1 MELDV
6 IDQRGQPLEKV
17 VVQDNAFGAAV
28 KSHLFHQVIRMQL
41 ANRRRGTVS
50 TKTRGE
56 VRGGGRKP
64 WRQKG
69 TGRARAGSIRS
80 PVWRGGGVALGPKP
94 RDYTYCV
101 PKKVRRAAL
110 CSALSLKV
118 QEGLFKV
125 VDRLDI
131 PDPKTKRIVA
141 VLKDLGAA
149 RRTLILV
156 AERDR
161 NVHLAARNLA
171 DVHVLPVVGLNV
183 YDLLYHDHVICTKDA
198 LTKLQER
205 VAS

>member
-17 VVQDNAFGAAV
+17 VVDDKAFGAAV
-28 KSHLFHQVIRMQL
+28 KGHLFHQVIRMQL

-56 VRGGGRKP
+56 VSGGGRKP

-94 RDYTYCV
+94 RDYTYWI

-118 QEGLFKV
+118 QEGSFKV

-131 PDPKTKRIVA
+131 PDPKTKHIVA
-141 VLKDLGAA
+141 VLKDLGAG
-149 RRTLILV
+149 RRTLILLS
-156 AERDR
+156 EKDR
-161 NVHLAARNLA
+161 NIYLASRNLA
-171 DVHVLPVVGLNV
+171 DVQVLPVAGLNV
-183 YDLLYHDHVICTKDA
+183 YDLLHHDHIICTKDA

-205 VAS
+205 VG

>member
-17 VVQDNAFGAAV
+17 VVDDKAFGAAV
-28 KSHLFHQVIRMQL
+28 KGHLFHQVIRMQL
-41 ANRRRGTVS
+41 ANRRRGTVW

-56 VRGGGRKP
+56 VSGGGRKP

-94 RDYTYCV
+94 RDYAYWV

-110 CSALSLKV
+110 RSALSLKV
-118 QEGLFKV
+118 QEGSFKV

-131 PDPKTKRIVA
+131 PDPKTKHIVA
-141 VLKDLGAA
+141 VLKDLGAG
-149 RRTLILV
+149 RRTLILLS
-156 AERDR
+156 ETDR
-161 NVHLAARNLA
+161 NVYLAARNLT
-171 DVHVLPVVGLNV
+171 DVQVLPVAGLNV
-183 YDLLYHDHVICTKDA
+183 YDLLYHDDIICTKDA

-205 VAS
+205 VG

>member
-17 VVQDNAFGAAV
+17 VVEDKAFGAAV
-28 KSHLFHQVIRMQL
+28 KGHLFHQVIRMQL

-56 VRGGGRKP
+56 VSGGGRKP

-69 TGRARAGSIRS
+69 TGRARAGSNRS
-80 PVWRGGGVALGPKP
+80 PIWRGGGVALGPRP
-94 RDYTYCV
+94 RDYTYGI

-118 QEGLFKV
+118 QEGVFKV

-131 PDPKTKRIVA
+131 PDPKTKHIVT
-141 VLKDLGAA
+141 VLKDLGVG
-149 RRTLILV
+149 RRTLILLS
-156 AERDR
+156 ERDR
-161 NVHLAARNLA
+161 NIHLASRNLP
-171 DVHVLPVVGLNV
+171 DVQVLPVAGLNV
-183 YDLLYHDHVICTKDA
+183 YDLLLHDHIICTKDA

-205 VAS
+205 VG

>member
-17 VVQDNAFGAAV
+17 VVEDKAFGAAV
-28 KSHLFHQVIRMQL
+28 KGHLFHQVIRMQL

-56 VRGGGRKP
+56 VSGGGRKP

-69 TGRARAGSIRS
+69 TGRARAGSNRS
-80 PVWRGGGVALGPKP
+80 PLWRGGGVALGPKP
-94 RDYTYCV
+94 RDYSYWI

-118 QEGLFKV
+118 QEGSFKV

-131 PDPKTKRIVA
+131 PDPKTKHMVT
-141 VLKDLGAA
+141 VLKDLGAG
-149 RRTLILV
+149 RCTLILLS
-156 AERDR
+156 EKDR
-161 NVHLAARNLA
+161 NIHLASRNLA
-171 DVHVLPVVGLNV
+171 DVQVLPVVGLNV
-183 YDLLYHDHVICTKDA
+183 YDLLHHDHIICTKDA

-205 VAS
+205 LG